1 MLEKHSYTAYIH
13 RLVGGKRAPR
23 KCAIISRDLVSQ
35 PHARGTVPGTY
46 LGQLALFPPTGQQL
60 IQSATKVSNSKWP
73 NKNQGRVTECEVSAS
88 VPSSFP
94 TQGIQMDT
102 DTCIPAKFETVD
114 QDLLLRISNTHGYVP
129 LPEGVPGGE
138 PDMHHH
144 NCRRV
149 PLPNHHPEKRSQN
162 EERPRELR

>member
-1 MLEKHSYTAYIH
+1 MCHN
-13 RLVGGKRAPR
+13 
-23 KCAIISRDLVSQ
+23 ISRLGGESASRSR
-35 PHARGTVPGTY
+35 HGGTY

-102 DTCIPAKFETVD
+102 DTCIPAKFETIN
-114 QDLLLRISNTHGYVP
+114 QDLLLRISNTHGCVP